1 MRIRLTKALFH
12 AAGVLGLAALAVP
25 GAAQAQDAPPS
36 TRQSVEVDPARAAVL
51 DRQPVNY
58 LPLGVPVGSFVLFP
72 TLKLETGYD
81 TNITAANS
89 NEKESWLFT
98 VRPAFDLQSDWARHF
113 LAFDGYFESTSYA
126 RYSSADYENY
136 AAGARGRIDVSSDF
150 TIGGYA
156 RYAHLNEL
164 PGDDETNVNRL
175 GDPLPYEQV
184 TAGVNFDKQFNR
196 MWATGGIDYR
206 YRDYDAWLNGQP
218 SDQAYRNGSDYNLA
232 GRLGYELSPL
242 TSLFVGG
249 SYHWY
254 EMQDQDYDAAEYRVI
269 TGIKI
274 EPSRLTR
281 GEAYIGYYNWASD
294 NGDLSGSSGLTFGAN
309 LQWFVSPLLTA
320 TFTAG
325 QQVIT
330 SNYEFAGIT
339 GSAVVSSTA
348 GVRLDYEFR
357 RNIVVSGWVDYLNQ
371 DYDEFP
377 RVDNQYVIGAELRYS
392 INRFATAKVNYTYT
406 NFDTNF
412 NNINGAENYVRNL
425 VLAGVTL
432 AY

>member
-1 MRIRLTKALFH
+1 MMRFPHTGL
-12 AAGVLGLAALAVP
+12 VLGMMTLFASHAVR
-25 GAAQAQDAPPS
+25 ADDVAPSYRPA
-36 TRQSVEVDPARAAVL
+36 VEVDPARAAVL

-58 LPLGVPVGSFVLFP
+58 LPLGVPIGSFVLFP

-98 VRPAFDLQSDWARHF
+98 VRPAFDLQSDWTRHF
-113 LAFDGYFESTSYA
+113 LAVDGYFESTSYA
-126 RYSSADYENY
+126 RYSNADYENY
-136 AAGARGRIDVSSDF
+136 AAGARGRIDVTSDF

-164 PGDDETNVNRL
+164 PGDDETNVNNL

-184 TAGVNFDKQFNR
+184 TAGASFDKQFNR
-196 MWATGGIDYR
+196 LWTTGGFDFR
-206 YRDYDAWLNGQP
+206 YRDYDDWLNGAP
-218 SDQAYRNGSDYNLA
+218 SDQSYRDGSDYKFA
-232 GRLGYELSPL
+232 GRVGYELSPL
-242 TSLFVGG
+242 TSVFVGG
-249 SYHWY
+249 SYHWFD
-254 EMQDQDYDAAEYRVI
+254 MQDSDYNAYEYKVI
-269 TGIKI
+269 TGLKI

-281 GEAYIGYYNWASD
+281 GEAFIGYYDWTSD
-294 NGDLSGSSGLTFGAN
+294 SGYLSGSSGLTFGAN
-309 LQWFVSPLLTA
+309 LQWFLSPLLTA

-330 SNYEFAGIT
+330 SNYEFAGFT

-348 GVRLDYEFR
+348 SVRLDYEFR
-357 RNIVVSGWVDYLNQ
+357 RNIVISGWIDYLNQ

-377 RVDNQYVIGAELRYS
+377 RVDNQYEIGAELRYS
-392 INRFATAKVNYTYT
+392 INRFATAKINYSYT
-406 NFDTNF
+406 DFDTNF
-412 NNINGAENYVRNL
+412 NNINGAENYIRNL
-425 VLAGVTL
+425 VLAGVTF

>member
-1 MRIRLTKALFH
+1 MKTLSFTGLLA
-12 AAGVLGLAALAVP
+12 GLAAIAAP
-25 GAAQAQDAPPS
+25 FAAQAEDVAPSYRPA
-36 TRQSVEVDPARAAVL
+36 VEVDPDRAAVL

-58 LPLGVPVGSFVLFP
+58 MPLGVPIGSFVLFP

-81 TNITAANS
+81 SNITAANN

-98 VRPAFDLQSDWARHF
+98 VRPAFDLQSDWVRHF

-126 RYSSADYENY
+126 RYSNADYENY
-136 AAGARGRIDVSSDF
+136 AAGARGRIDVTSDF
-150 TIGGYA
+150 NIGGYA

-164 PGDDETNVNRL
+164 PGDDETNVNNL

-184 TAGVNFDKQFNR
+184 TAGVSFDKQFNR
-196 MWATGGIDYR
+196 MWATGGFDFR
-206 YRDYDAWLNGQP
+206 YRDFDDWLNGQP
-218 SDQAYRNGSDYNLA
+218 SDQSYRDGSDYKFA
-232 GRLGYELSPL
+232 GRVGYELSPL

-249 SYHWY
+249 SYQWFD
-254 EMQDQDYDAAEYRVI
+254 MQDSDYNASEYKVI
-269 TGIKI
+269 TGVQI

-281 GEAYIGYYNWASD
+281 GEAFIGYYDWASE
-294 NGDLSGSSGLTFGAN
+294 NGYLSGSSGLTFGAN

-325 QQVIT
+325 QQVLT
-330 SNYEFAGIT
+330 SNYEFAGVT
-339 GSAVVSSTA
+339 GSAVVSSSA

-357 RNIVVSGWVDYLNQ
+357 RNIVVSGWLYYLNQ

-392 INRFATAKVNYTYT
+392 INRFATAKINYSYT
-406 NFDTNF
+406 DFDTNF